1 MRPDVAG
8 IIGESATVGES
19 PERAVDAEKPMR
31 TDPPQ
36 PLLPLRMARR
46 RADELFE
53 REYLSALLARAD
65 GNVTRAAALAEV
77 SRQFIHKLLAKHHL

>member
-1 MRPDVAG
+1 MRPELAG
-8 IIGESATVGES
+8 IVGGSATGGESS
-19 PERAVDAEKPMR
+19 ERALEGENPVRRDE
-31 TDPPQ
+31 PQ

-53 REYLSALLARAD
+53 REYLTALLARAE